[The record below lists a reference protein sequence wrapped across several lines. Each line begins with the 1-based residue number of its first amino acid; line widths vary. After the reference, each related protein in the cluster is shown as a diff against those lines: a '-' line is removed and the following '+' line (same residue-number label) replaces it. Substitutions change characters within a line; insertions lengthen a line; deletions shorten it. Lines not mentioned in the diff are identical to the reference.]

1 MITAQEAREL
11 SDKLDISEDIEF
23 ISDSIRVAAT
33 KGYNKVSLVT
43 KYGAVGNPD
52 TQDPTTMKIAKWLSD
67 SGFTVLYYPSM
78 DQRDNERTEVAW

>member
-23 ISDSIRVAAT
+23 ISVSIRVAAT
-33 KGYNKVSLVT
+33 NGYNKLTLAT
-43 KYGAVGNPD
+43 KYGSVGNPD
-52 TQDPTTMKIAKWLSD
+52 TQDPTTMKIAKWLAD

>member
-23 ISDSIRVAAT
+23 ISNSIRVAAT

-43 KYGAVGNPD
+43 KYGSVGNPD
-52 TQDPTTMKIAKWLSD
+52 TQDPTTMKIAKWLAD
-67 SGFTVLYYPSM
+67 SGFKVLYYPSM

>member
-23 ISDSIRVAAT
+23 ISNSIRVAAT

-43 KYGAVGNPD
+43 KYGSVGNPD
-52 TQDPTTMKIAKWLSD
+52 TQDPTTMKITEWLAD
-67 SGFTVLYYPSM
+67 SGFTVVYYPSI